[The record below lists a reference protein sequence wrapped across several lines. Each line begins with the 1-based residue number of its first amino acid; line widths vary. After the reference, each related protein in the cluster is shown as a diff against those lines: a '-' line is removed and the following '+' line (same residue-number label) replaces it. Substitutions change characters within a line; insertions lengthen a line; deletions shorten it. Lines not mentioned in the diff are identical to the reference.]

1 MWRTIWTVLLVC
13 LLALGCNAS
22 TPAAAPSSQAAAATP
37 TGENTAEANPAAAA
51 AGTEAVAQAEAPSE
65 DRYPALM
72 FGLLNPA
79 ERTRFVR
86 LAEAELC
93 PCDGAPQSL
102 DACLQTAEVCQLAA
116 QTAAQMMRMIK
127 EGAQD
132 LQILDG
138 AQQLVANARRVH
150 TFTLDATPW
159 KGAEAPVL
167 TVVEFADF
175 ECPACRDVS
184 NQLRAAMETYG
195 DRVRLYYKHFPL
207 PSHPHAQA
215 AAVASLAAHRQNQ
228 FWGFHDRVFDNQA
241 RLRGVTDPTPLFLEW
256 AAELGLNENQFARD
270 LEDPALQVQVATDR
284 EEGTQAGIQGTPT
297 LFINGV
303 MVMDVGRDGVAGLL
317 RDRLAAE

>member
-22 TPAAAPSSQAAAATP
+22 TPAAAPVGQGSAAPGALATDPTAAAA
-37 TGENTAEANPAAAA
+37 GD
-51 AGTEAVAQAEAPSE
+51 GTEAVAQAEAPAE

-72 FGLLNPA
+72 FGLLNPT

-102 DACLQTAEVCQLAA
+102 DACLQTPLVCELAT

-150 TFTLDATPW
+150 TFSLDATPW
-159 KGAEAPVL
+159 KGAETPVL
-167 TVVEFADF
+167 TIVEFADF
-175 ECPACRDVS
+175 ECPACRDIS
-184 NQLRAAMETYG
+184 NQLRAAMDTYG
-195 DRVRLYYKHFPL
+195 DRVRLYFKHFPL

-241 RLRGVTDPTPLFLEW
+241 RLRGVTDPRPLFLEW
-256 AAELGLNENQFARD
+256 AAELGINENQFARD
-270 LEDPALQVQVATDR
+270 LDDPALQVQVATDR
-284 EEGTQAGIQGTPT
+284 DEGTRAGIQGTPT

-303 MVMDVGRDGVAGLL
+303 MVMDVGRDGIAGLL
-317 RDRLAAE
+317 RDRLAAQ